1 MAINIIRIVT
11 IITVKVAINV
21 SINSSSIITLTCII
35 IAISN
40 IMCSNIGPST
50 IVSTGINKII
60 LPKSVIGSNIITD
73 IFVIN
78 IKRGR
83 SNVLSTPALSLDTAD
98 VALTP
103 KYSSSTVSKAT
114 TLTPT
119 PSSSL
124 ASLVSL
130 SPTTLS
136 SVVSSALKLPK
147 PSLSPVSSS
156 PELLPTTQPLMVSS
170 VARSLSSVS
179 TAVALPPTSPFST
192 VSATVRLS
200 PTT

>member
-11 IITVKVAINV
+11 IITVEVAISVN
-21 SINSSSIITLTCII
+21 INSSRIFTLTCII

-40 IMCSNIGPST
+40 IMCSKIGPST
-50 IVSTGINKII
+50 IDSTGINKII

-73 IFVIN
+73 VFVIN

-83 SNVLSTPALSLDTAD
+83 SKVLSTPALSLDTAD
-98 VALTP
+98 VAFTP

-124 ASLVSL
+124 TSLVSL

-136 SVVSSALKLPK
+136 SVVSSA
-147 PSLSPVSSS
+147 
-156 PELLPTTQPLMVSS
+156 ELLPTTQPLMISS
-170 VARSLSSVS
+170 VASLRSLSSVS
-179 TAVALPPTSPFST
+179 TAAALPPTSPFST
-192 VSATVRLS
+192 VSATARLS

>member
-1 MAINIIRIVT
+1 
-11 IITVKVAINV
+11 
-21 SINSSSIITLTCII
+21 
-35 IAISN
+35 
-40 IMCSNIGPST
+40 MCSKIGPST

-73 IFVIN
+73 VFVIN

-83 SNVLSTPALSLDTAD
+83 SKVLSTPALSLDTAD
-98 VALTP
+98 VAFTP

-124 ASLVSL
+124 TSLVSL

-136 SVVSSALKLPK
+136 SVVSSASKLPK
-147 PSLSPVSSS
+147 ASSS
-156 PELLPTTQPLMVSS
+156 PVLSSLELLPTTQPLMISS
-170 VARSLSSVS
+170 VASLRSLSSVS
-179 TAVALPPTSPFST
+179 TAAALPPTSPFST
-192 VSATVRLS
+192 VSATARLS